1 MPANRIVCVLC
12 VKENRF
18 ARMERDFKWL
28 CKEVRVAFSFF
39 LLFICIFHMYHPMG
53 LILFNSSTI
62 QLIRWRLSYNGHT
75 PCLCRFCLCLFVRL
89 LCS

>member
-1 MPANRIVCVLC
+1 MPTNRIVCVLC

-39 LLFICIFHMYHPMG
+39 LLFICILHMYHPMG
-53 LILFNSSTI
+53 FDII
-62 QLIRWRLSYNGHT
+62 
-75 PCLCRFCLCLFVRL
+75 
-89 LCS
+89 